1 MQPIKVIFKRT
12 TSVNPVIQSMVNTVG
27 ILQKNGDRYCFT
39 QPNENGFHFLPVK
52 LLGNF
57 DVFACDEMY
66 FQTKNSEYT
75 FERAEKYE
83 KLFDYCE
90 A

>member
-1 MQPIKVIFKRT
+1 MHPIRVIFKRT
-12 TSVNPVIQSMVNTVG
+12 TSTNPVIQSMLNTVG

-39 QPNENGFHFLPVK
+39 QPNEKGFHFLPVK

-57 DVFACDEMY
+57 DIFACDEMY

-75 FERAEKYE
+75 FERKDRQDQ
-83 KLFDYCE
+83 LFGHYQI
-90 A
+90 